1 MKTHEVYFDHL
12 GVKPFENLIKESG
25 ISKIFVL
32 CDQITAELCLPVLKE
47 LVDLRE
53 FTLILIPIGES
64 HKTVDTCNIVVEQ
77 LTKVNADRKALL
89 INLGGGV
96 LTD

>member
-1 MKTHEVYFDHL
+1 MC
-12 GVKPFENLIKESG
+12 
-25 ISKIFVL
+25 L

-47 LVDLRE
+47 MVDLRD
-53 FTLILIPIGES
+53 FTLILIPTGES
-64 HKTVDTCNIVVEQ
+64 HKTIDTCNIVWEQ

-96 LTD
+96 LTDLGGFAASCYKRGIKICKYPYYPTCHG